1 VKGGGRPL
9 AIIRGGG
16 DLASGAAA
24 RLHRAGFGVMVLEI
38 ATPLAVRRLVS
49 FAQAV
54 YAGEVWV
61 EEIHGARIEEADQA
75 AGVLADGSVP
85 VLIDPDA
92 RYLSALRPR
101 ILVDGRMRKAPP
113 EIALDEAALVI
124 GLGPG
129 FTAGSDCHAVVETK
143 RGPRLGRV
151 IWQGSAASD
160 TGVPEPTGGFGEE
173 RVLRA
178 PDAGVMHGLVPIGTR
193 VRAGQ
198 AVAEIAGK
206 LVAAP
211 FDGVIRGLL
220 HDGLHVEAGTKL
232 GDIDPRND
240 PSICALISDKSLA
253 VGGGVLEAALSR
265 REIRRGLG
273 E

>member
-1 VKGGGRPL
+1 V
-9 AIIRGGG
+9 
-16 DLASGAAA
+16 
-24 RLHRAGFGVMVLEI
+24 VLEI
-38 ATPLAVRRLVS
+38 ATPMAVRRLVS
-49 FAQAV
+49 FAQAI

-61 EEIHGARIEEADQA
+61 EEIHGARVEKAEHAADALA
-75 AGVLADGSVP
+75 AGSVP
-85 VLIDPDA
+85 VLVDPEA
-92 RYLSALRPR
+92 RSLSLLRPQV
-101 ILVDGRMRKAPP
+101 LVDGRMRKAPT
-113 EIALDEAALVI
+113 ETALGDAIFMI

-151 IWQGSAASD
+151 IWQGSATGD
-160 TGVPEPTGGFGEE
+160 TGVPEPTGGFAEE

-178 PDAGVMHGLVPIGTR
+178 PDAGVMHGLVPLGSR

-198 AVAEIAGK
+198 AVAEVAGK
-206 LVAAP
+206 AVAAP
-211 FDGVIRGLL
+211 FDGVVRGLL
-220 HDGLHVEAGTKL
+220 HDGLQVEVGVKL

-240 PSICALISDKSLA
+240 PSICALISDKALA

>member
-1 VKGGGRPL
+1 
-9 AIIRGGG
+9 
-16 DLASGAAA
+16 
-24 RLHRAGFGVMVLEI
+24 M
-38 ATPLAVRRLVS
+38 AVRRLVS

-61 EEIHGARIEEADQA
+61 EEIHGARIEGADLA
-75 AGVLADGSVP
+75 ADVLGTGSVP
-85 VLIDPDA
+85 VIVDPEA
-92 RYLSALRPR
+92 RSLSLLRPR
-101 ILVDGRMRKAPP
+101 VLVDGRMRKAPP
-113 EIALDEAALVI
+113 EIALDDAILVI

-151 IWQGSAASD
+151 LWQGSAVSD
-160 TGVPEPTGGFGEE
+160 TGVPEPAGGFAEE
-173 RVLRA
+173 RVLRS
-178 PDAGVMHGLVPIGTR
+178 PVAGEMRGLVPLGSR
-193 VRAGQ
+193 VNAGQ
-198 AVAEIAGK
+198 AVAEIAGTT
-206 LVAAP
+206 VVAP
-211 FDGVIRGLL
+211 FDGVVRGLL
-220 HDGLHVEAGTKL
+220 HDGLHVEAGVKL

-240 PSICALISDKSLA
+240 ASICALISDKALA